1 MTSQM
6 VFRRDTILNTP
17 IWEAIRRRKQQ
28 LTDKNN
34 QNKNKN
40 CKLHNYIVC
49 EKVLV
54 RDKRANKYKESYKVP
69 YLIAKVRKNGT
80 ITINQGAIQEHIN
93 IRWIKPYR

>member
-40 CKLHNYIVC
+40 CKHHNYRVF
-49 EKVLV
+49 EKVPV
-54 RDKRANKYKESYKVP
+54 CNNKSEKYEDPFKSP
-69 YLIAKVRKNGT
+69 YPITRVCTNLTVT
-80 ITINQGAIQEHIN
+80 I
-93 IRWIKPYR
+93 